1 MDHETKYNHLFATS
15 LSENIGGG
23 SSASAVSKNGTPTE
37 ENYLG
42 ANTSWVEFGEGT
54 RAFLAVPQLNEALF
68 GAVILGHERYGLVQH
83 TLDLAAKFAR
93 YGYVCIA
100 PDMAS
105 HWDGDKAALNR
116 GDVRFPLGEEKIK
129 YYYSQSLDFLLRE
142 PRVNGKRIA
151 AMGVCKSGGYPLLL
165 NSVRKEVAAN
175 LMFYG
180 GQTTNEEVISKVSAP
195 ILGVWGERDHSISI
209 ESMRQFRDNLDKH
222 KKSYEFKVLAE
233 APHGWLNDTM
243 PGRYRQPQAEAAWA
257 IMIDFLE
264 RVYGGGYPPSRIRQK
279 YELDISEDYDFGK
292 NVRLE

>member
-1 MDHETKYNHLFATS
+1 MNQESKYNPPLASS
-15 LSENIGGG
+15 LSENVGGG
-23 SSASAVSKNGTPTE
+23 SSTRPVSKNGTPTE
-37 ENYLG
+37 EKYLG
-42 ANTSWVEFGEGT
+42 ASTSWVEFGEGT
-54 RAFLAVPQLNEALF
+54 RAFLAVPQLNKAPF

-93 YGYVCIA
+93 YGHVCIA

-116 GDVRFPLGEEKIK
+116 GDVRFPLSEEQIK
-129 YYYSQSLDFLLRE
+129 YYYSQSLDFLLAE

-151 AMGVCKSGGYPLLL
+151 GMGVCKSGGYPLLL
-165 NSVRKEVAAN
+165 NSVRKDVAAN
-175 LMFYG
+175 IMFYG
-180 GQTTNEEVISKVSAP
+180 GQTTKEEVISEVTAP

-209 ESMRQFRDNLDKH
+209 ESMRKFRDNLDKH
-222 KKSYEFKVLAE
+222 RKSYEFKVLAE

-257 IMIDFLE
+257 LMIDFLD
-264 RVYGGGYPPSRIRQK
+264 RVYAGGYPANRLRQK
-279 YELDISEDYDFGK
+279 YDLDISEDYDFNK

>member
-1 MDHETKYNHLFATS
+1 VDHELKHNRRLASS
-15 LSENIGGG
+15 LSENLGGG
-23 SSASAVSKNGTPTE
+23 SPARGVSKNGTPTE

-42 ANTSWVEFGEGT
+42 ASTSCVDFGEGT
-54 RAFLAVPQLNEALF
+54 RAFLAVPQIGDAPF

-83 TLDLAAKFAR
+83 TLDLAGKFAR
-93 YGYVCIA
+93 YGYMCVA

-116 GDVRFPLGEEKIK
+116 GDVRFPLSEEQVK
-129 YYYSQSLDFLLRE
+129 YYYSQSLDFLLTE

-180 GQTTNEEVISKVSAP
+180 GQTTKEEVISEVSAP

-209 ESMRQFRDNLDKH
+209 ESMRKFRDNLDKH
-222 KKSYEFKVLAE
+222 KRSYEFKVLAE

-257 IMIDFLE
+257 IMIDFLD
-264 RVYGGGYPPSRIRQK
+264 RVYAGAYPPNRVRQK
-279 YELDISEDYDFGK
+279 YDLDIGDDYDFNK